1 VRNPFYHAYLRFQMA
16 RFSLRNRA
24 FQKYLSARRM
34 RLGRADLSFL
44 DLSGARLRG
53 GNLREAN
60 LIRSDLSG
68 ADLREADL
76 AGADMS
82 GAILREADLTGANL
96 LGADVSAAQLGQT
109 ASVEGATLPDGTVI
123 VGRASPPD
131 SATDASDSPIGD
143 VHILRWSDLSAG
155 QSGRGAPPSSSL
167 SGAVLR
173 DTDLAG
179 TDLRGANLQ
188 GAALERADLSDADL
202 RGANLLSA
210 SLSGADL
217 RGANLKGA
225 LVTDEQLATARS
237 TAGAI
242 MPDGRTAGSDP
253 QAPASAER
261 SGPTGPSE
269 LEDDTDEHH

>member
-1 VRNPFYHAYLRFQMA
+1 
-16 RFSLRNRA
+16 
-24 FQKYLSARRM
+24 M

-60 LIRSDLSG
+60 LIRSDLSE

-76 AGADMS
+76 EGADLS
-82 GAILREADLTGANL
+82 GAILREADLSGANL
-96 LGADVSAAQLGQT
+96 LGADVSAAQLRQT

-123 VGRASPPD
+123 VGRARSPD
-131 SATDASDSPIGD
+131 SSTDVSDPPIGD
-143 VHILRWSDLSAG
+143 VHILRWSDLSAS
-155 QSGRGAPPSSSL
+155 QSGGGAPPSASL

-173 DTDLAG
+173 DRDLSG

-188 GAALERADLSDADL
+188 GAALERADLSEADL

-210 SLSGADL
+210 SLLGTDL

-237 TAGAI
+237 IAGAI
-242 MPDGRTAGSDP
+242 MPDGRTAGSEP
-253 QAPASAER
+253 QADRER
-261 SGPTGPSE
+261 RTSGLGGSE
-269 LEDDTDEHH
+269 QPGG